1 LAKAQGELPMRL
13 ALKTEY
19 ACQVLAQLARSFGN
33 ETVRQV
39 DDLARAEALSPN
51 YLVQILTGLRAA
63 GLVVSRRGKNG
74 GYRLARHPSEI
85 TLSEIAIAME
95 GERLIESS
103 PGNSGQS
110 APAVR
115 EIWQRVDQAALRECN
130 GITLSELI
138 ADEATGD
145 WMI

>member
-1 LAKAQGELPMRL
+1 MRL

-19 ACQVLAQLARSFGN
+19 ACQVLAQLARSFGS

-39 DDLARAEALSPN
+39 DDLARAEAISPN

-74 GYRLARHPSEI
+74 GYLLARHPSEI
-85 TLSEIAIAME
+85 TLAEIAVAME

-103 PGNSGQS
+103 PGNGGQS
-110 APAVR
+110 AASVR
-115 EIWQRVDQAALRECN
+115 EIWCQVDEAAMHECKRV
-130 GITLSELI
+130 TLIELI
-138 ADEATGD
+138 VDEATGD